1 MSLSA
6 DVFSYGMLLY
16 EIFTCKLPF
25 SDAKS
30 DLVVSGK
37 IMRGEVRTK
46 PTHVVKITICIFYY

>member
-16 EIFTCKLPF
+16 EMLACKLPF
-25 SDAKS
+25 DDAKS

-37 IMRGEVRTK
+37 IMRGEVRTV
-46 PTHVVKITICIFYY
+46 PTHKVKGLHILL